1 MDHVE
6 NFQVNCSLVVVVRN
20 RGQLRV
26 WRAGASFERF
36 IDHEE
41 HAKDRLWVDKFKLK
55 SKFSGK
61 VDKTSDIL
69 KLEGDLKKKS
79 N

>member
-6 NFQVNCSLVVVVRN
+6 NFQLNYSLVVVVRN
-20 RGQLRV
+20 WGQLGV
-26 WRAGASFERF
+26 WRAGPIFERF

-41 HAKDRLWVDKFKLK
+41 HAKDRLWVEKFKLK
-55 SKFSGK
+55 SKFSGP

-69 KLEGDLKKKS
+69 KLQGDLKKKP

>member
-6 NFQVNCSLVVVVRN
+6 NFQLSFSLVVVVRN
-20 RGQLRV
+20 RGQLGV
-26 WRAGASFERF
+26 WRAGAIFEPF

-41 HAKDRLWVDKFKLK
+41 DAKDALWVDKFKLK
-55 SKFSGK
+55 SKFSGP

-69 KLEGDLKKKS
+69 KLQGDLKKKP